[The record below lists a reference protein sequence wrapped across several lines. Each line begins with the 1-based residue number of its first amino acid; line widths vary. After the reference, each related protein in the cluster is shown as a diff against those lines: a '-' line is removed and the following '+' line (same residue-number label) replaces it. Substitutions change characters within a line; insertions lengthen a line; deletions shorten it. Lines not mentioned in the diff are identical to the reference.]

1 MVIRSFFRTIIKR
14 GKNFVRTES
23 GMTLPLL
30 ALSMVVLT
38 GMVGVAIDLGRLQLL
53 QSKLQFSLDAAALAA
68 GSTISTADINNE
80 VTKYLNVNFNTYE
93 GSKLTNISVTSNA
106 ASTVF

>member
-1 MVIRSFFRTIIKR
+1 MKHYFILRSLLRLIRRFARS
-14 GKNFVRTES
+14 EA

-30 ALSMVVLT
+30 ALSMIVMT
-38 GMVGVAIDLGRLQLL
+38 GMTGIAIDVGRLQLL